1 MMEATGDCLWCDEPL
16 DDDVAPGVVYTPE
29 GPRHQHVECALREVM
44 GGIGHLIAH
53 EYWCIERHDPDA
65 GLTRRQSALLHAP
78 EFLVEQLLSLGDILL
93 APLLLEPHP
102 DLLRS
107 ARCLDESQPV
117 TAGSV
122 RAL

>member
-65 GLTRRQSALLHAP
+65 GLTRRQSALLCNLYVRIVGFERAGVP
-78 EFLVEQLLSLGDILL
+78 ESDGT
-93 APLLLEPHP
+93 EPV
-102 DLLRS
+102 
-107 ARCLDESQPV
+107 A
-117 TAGSV
+117 
-122 RAL
+122 